1 MSAKVRKQ
9 LTEKDREIVISRVLQ
24 APREMVWLA
33 MVDPQ
38 QMCNWWGPRG
48 FTTTVHEMDL
58 RPGGI
63 WRLTM
68 HGPDGTDYPNRCIFQ
83 EVVKPERIAYT
94 LVGGKNG
101 GTDVGFDATWTFE
114 SVDEKTTR
122 LTICMAFVS
131 ASDRDR
137 VAQEYG
143 VIEGGKQTLERLE
156 EHLICVKSEMFRS
169 IVITRMYAAPPSVVF
184 KAWTDPIEL
193 AQWWGPKGFTNS
205 VCEIDPR
212 VGGRWRIV
220 MRAPDGAEY
229 PCGGVYREIVEPNR
243 LVFTN
248 VAVDKNGQAIINGL
262 TTVEFEEVGGGTK
275 LTLRTAGTALVQYA
289 AAYLKGMDA
298 GWSQSLDRLAE
309 QLLKM

>member
-101 GTDVGFDATWTFE
+101 GTDVGFDATWTLE

-143 VIEGGKQTLERLE
+143 AIEGGKQTLERLE

-193 AQWWGPKGFTNS
+193 AQWWGPKGFTNP

-275 LTLRTAGTALVQYA
+275 LTLRTAGTAMVQYA

>member
-193 AQWWGPKGFTNS
+193 AQWWGPKGFTNP

-275 LTLRTAGTALVQYA
+275 LTLRTAGTAMVQYA

>member
-131 ASDRDR
+131 ASDRNR

-143 VIEGGKQTLERLE
+143 AIEGGKQTLERLE

>member
-275 LTLRTAGTALVQYA
+275 LTLRTAGTAMVQYA

>member
-114 SVDEKTTR
+114 SVDQKTTR

-143 VIEGGKQTLERLE
+143 AIEGGKQTLERLE

-193 AQWWGPKGFTNS
+193 AQWWGPKGFTNP
-205 VCEIDPR
+205 VCEIDRR